1 LPECSQRGLR
11 PYCSW
16 CHGPFNF
23 ESDYAVDVQ
32 AVNTKG
38 RDKSEL
44 HGLLNEIKELL
55 IYRSDLKVNKVKKEL
70 IRVTHEVA
78 LYATINVLV
87 SS

>member
-1 LPECSQRGLR
+1 
-11 PYCSW
+11 
-16 CHGPFNF
+16 
-23 ESDYAVDVQ
+23 
-32 AVNTKG
+32 VNTKG

>member
-1 LPECSQRGLR
+1 
-11 PYCSW
+11 
-16 CHGPFNF
+16 
-23 ESDYAVDVQ
+23 
-32 AVNTKG
+32 VNAKG

-44 HGLLNEIKELL
+44 CGLLNEIKELL
-55 IYRSDLKVNKVKKEL
+55 IYRSYLKVTKVKREL